1 MSYNLNYQKKY
12 LTDRADSSTL
22 QTQPTLQNIPS
33 RTNRSTHAASKHRL
47 EVIATLQE
55 NAKIPSTPEHVAVVA
70 TLTPVAAPAAHTSVA
85 APATAPADATPTP
98 VVAATF
104 ATPVAVVAHTSV
116 TTEPAAHTPA
126 TTPTPNV
133 GIKHGAIEDQ
143 AYGTVEEQ
151 AAEQAAQPTKLSPT
165 GASIFEQCPKRWR
178 FCYIDKLPDEPT
190 LAAQIGTFTHRVLEE
205 LMHEKPQQ
213 RTLDQTRKLARN
225 VWENFQTSE
234 NYLALELND
243 KQAWQFRWEAWAAIE
258 GLWDI
263 EDPRS
268 VHVEAIEAKLA
279 VMLGSV
285 PFRGVVDRIDLE
297 NDQLIVT
304 DYKSGKKPPSRLEN
318 ERLHQVLL
326 YSAAVE
332 ADTGRTPAQARLYYL
347 GQKVVDTEVTEEK
360 IAHSV
365 DRLTNTWNQIIQACS
380 INTFEAQPS
389 KLCGYCPYL
398 ESCVEGQSYVTK
410 KAAEKAAE
418 TAALIQFA
426 DRVALR
432 SAQAAAYRQT
442 RVRRKKQY

>member
-1 MSYNLNYQKKY
+1 
-12 LTDRADSSTL
+12 
-22 QTQPTLQNIPS
+22 
-33 RTNRSTHAASKHRL
+33 
-47 EVIATLQE
+47 
-55 NAKIPSTPEHVAVVA
+55 
-70 TLTPVAAPAAHTSVA
+70 
-85 APATAPADATPTP
+85 
-98 VVAATF
+98 
-104 ATPVAVVAHTSV
+104 
-116 TTEPAAHTPA
+116 
-126 TTPTPNV
+126 
-133 GIKHGAIEDQ
+133 
-143 AYGTVEEQ
+143 
-151 AAEQAAQPTKLSPT
+151 
-165 GASIFEQCPKRWR
+165 
-178 FCYIDKLPDEPT
+178 
-190 LAAQIGTFTHRVLEE
+190 
-205 LMHEKPQQ
+205 MHEKPKQ
-213 RTLDQTRKLARN
+213 RTLDQARKLARN

-268 VHVEAIEAKLA
+268 VQVEAIETKLA

-332 ADTGRTPAQARLYYL
+332 AATGRTPVQARLYYL

-365 DRLTNTWNQIIQACS
+365 DRLTNTWNRIIQACS
-380 INTFEAQPS
+380 VNTFKAQPS

-398 ESCVEGQSYVTK
+398 ESCPEGQSYITK

-426 DRVALR
+426 DRVALH
-432 SAQAAAYRQT
+432 SAKAAAYRQA
-442 RVRRKKQY
+442 RVRHKT